1 MVQVDAPGA
10 PEQVN
15 ATEPLKPLFGVTCR
29 SYVAV
34 LPAEIVAEVEQL
46 PPDGQFAPVAAPRE
60 KSVPVPVSE
69 TE

>member
-1 MVQVDAPGA
+1 MQVELPGA
-10 PEQVN
+10 PEQVS
-15 ATEPLKPLFGVTCR
+15 ATEPLKPLFGVTWR

-46 PPDGQFAPVAAPRE
+46 PPEGQFAPLAAASA
-60 KSVPVPVSE
+60 KSVPAPVSD